1 MHIDRFKIGS
11 VMIYAR
17 TCTKSLKTRHC
28 MFVCT
33 DKSINFQLLARSN
46 MLFILIMGLA
56 AFLTQLALLH
66 ILRYSHTIAAL
77 ATTLEKSARDVLN
90 SLFCIFIVMTAFA
103 SYMHIEY
110 GHHLSEYRS
119 LILTYAAQMSG
130 FMGTFDYPGIYEAQ
144 GTLGAFML
152 ILYLLIIN
160 HLFLNLFI
168 SILSDYMSAIRK
180 DPETVPDDHEV
191 ITHAVCMIQDTIGM
205 ESEEAKQRRLL
216 AEKLSKSSVLYNVV
230 TFS

>member
-1 MHIDRFKIGS
+1 MTFLLSDE
-11 VMIYAR
+11 
-17 TCTKSLKTRHC
+17 
-28 MFVCT
+28 
-33 DKSINFQLLARSN
+33 SINFEFLARTN
-46 MLFILIMGLA
+46 MVFVTLMSLA
-56 AFLTQLALLH
+56 AFLTQLAFLNT
-66 ILRYSHTIAAL
+66 LRYNHTIAVL
-77 ATTLEKSARDVLN
+77 ATTLKQSSTDIIN

-103 SYMHIEY
+103 AYMHVEY
-110 GHHLSEYRS
+110 GPHLSEYRS
-119 LILTYAAQMSG
+119 VMMTYAAQFSG
-130 FMGTFDYPGIYEAQ
+130 FMGVFDYPGIYEAQ

-216 AEKLSKSSVLYNVV
+216 AEKLSKSSVLYDDV